1 MSKRYPPEEIVPTLT
16 HHNREARR
24 YAAMMLGIRE
34 DDQLVPFLADLLQSE
49 SVSARRAAAH
59 ALGTPTGSLLAP
71 NRAMWSA
78 PTIDPLAVRSLT
90 ASLGDADAVVR
101 ANSAR
106 SLGDLCRYADWGA
119 QHRDE
124 TNSDLLRSDDV
135 ALPLINALRDPV
147 AVVRIR
153 AAISLSVLAIP
164 AALPVLIPLL
174 QDPYVFPK
182 EISRSPYR
190 CPSRREDGPSTRR
203 ANRVTVTT
211 VDNHSMAMTL
221 RFTLHQTPS
230 RPRSQLQWN
239 VRPKSPRFYPSRPKP
254 PAGDRKRE
262 MHKA

>member
-59 ALGTPTGSLLAP
+59 ALGTPTRSLLAP
-71 NRAMWSA
+71 NRALWSVA
-78 PTIDPLAVRSLT
+78 TIDRLAVQSLT

-147 AVVRIR
+147 CHGQNPGRDLAER
-153 AAISLSVLAIP
+153 AG
-164 AALPVLIPLL
+164 
-174 QDPYVFPK
+174 DPRGTAGF
-182 EISRSPYR
+182 
-190 CPSRREDGPSTRR
+190 D
-203 ANRVTVTT
+203 
-211 VDNHSMAMTL
+211 
-221 RFTLHQTPS
+221 
-230 RPRSQLQWN
+230 
-239 VRPKSPRFYPSRPKP
+239 P
-254 PAGDRKRE
+254 PASGP
-262 MHKA
+262 